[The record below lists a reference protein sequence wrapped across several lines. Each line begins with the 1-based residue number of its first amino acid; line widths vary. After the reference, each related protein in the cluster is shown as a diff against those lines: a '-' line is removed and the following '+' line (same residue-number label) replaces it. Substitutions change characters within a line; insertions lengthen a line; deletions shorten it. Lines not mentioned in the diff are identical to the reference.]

1 MMRRTPKYVHGFVDR
16 FGKARFYLRRPGFKS
31 VPLVG
36 LPWSPSFMADY
47 EAAMRGEATKGG
59 ATPPI
64 EIGASRT
71 KEGTINSLVV
81 AYFKSTTFNDLA
93 AETKRTRRNILE
105 RFRVEYGDRRY
116 DTLRRDH
123 VRDMF
128 KVRAEKRFAA
138 RNWLKTVR
146 ALMQFAVNEKM
157 LADDPTEGIKNLS
170 AKTDGYATWSEEDI
184 AAFETRHPIGTRER
198 LALALLVYTAQRRS
212 DIVRMGP
219 QHIRATPFG
228 KVIDVRQQ
236 KTTTK
241 LAVPVH
247 PDLAEILDA
256 TPSGHLAFLATAAGK
271 PFTAPGFTN
280 WFRDACNAAGLPRG
294 LSAHGL
300 RKASMRRLAEAGCSL
315 SQIAAFSGHKGWRE
329 PQRYTIAASQE
340 RMARMGIE
348 NLMLARSKNERR
360 IGKPTS
366 GFEEG

>member
-1 MMRRTPKYVHGFVDR
+1 MMRRTPKYVHGFTDR

-47 EAAMRGEATKGG
+47 EAAMRGEPTKGE
-59 ATPPI
+59 APRI

-81 AYFKSTTFNDLA
+81 AYFKSMTFNDLA
-93 AETKRTRRNILE
+93 DETKRTRRNILE

-170 AKTDGYATWSEEDI
+170 AKTDGYATWDETHI
-184 AAFETRHPIGTRER
+184 AAFEERHPIGTRER
-198 LALALLVYTAQRRS
+198 LAMALLVCTAQRRS
-212 DIVRMGP
+212 DVVRMGP
-219 QHIRATPFG
+219 QHVRATPFG
-228 KVIDVRQQ
+228 KVIDVRQN
-236 KTTTK
+236 KTGAR
-241 LAVPVH
+241 LAIPIH
-247 PDLAEILDA
+247 PDLQAILDA
-256 TPSGHLAFLATAAGK
+256 TRSGHLAFLATSAGQ

-280 WFRDACNAAGLPRG
+280 WFRDACKAAGLPRG

-300 RKASMRRLAEAGCSL
+300 RKAACRRLAEAGCTVA
-315 SQIAAFSGHKGWRE
+315 QIAAFSGHKSWRE
-329 PQRYTIAASQE
+329 LERYTAAASQE
-340 RMARMGIE
+340 QMARMGVE
-348 NLMLARSKNERR
+348 SLMLARSKDERR
-360 IGKPTS
+360 IGKLVAP
-366 GFEEG
+366 FDEG